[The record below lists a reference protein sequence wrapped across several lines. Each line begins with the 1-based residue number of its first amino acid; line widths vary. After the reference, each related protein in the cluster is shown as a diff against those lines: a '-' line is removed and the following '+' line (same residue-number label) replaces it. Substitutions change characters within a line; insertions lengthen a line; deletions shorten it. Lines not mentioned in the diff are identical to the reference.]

1 MVEESI
7 GFHLQCKEINL
18 SHLSFAD
25 DIVVFTDGSPMSL
38 QGTLKVFEDFAAMS
52 GLQINIAKSTVFAA
66 GRGKQ
71 VLEDAS
77 ADADLSVSALP
88 IRYLGLPLTT
98 KIMCRDDYEP
108 LITKKPVPLLDE
120 QSALIC
126 SGSPNISSRAKV
138 SWEEVCCPY
147 EEGGLGIRRV
157 SKVCMVFQL
166 KLIWRL
172 FAHSSSLW
180 VLWVKQYLLREDTFW
195 DVRDTGLGSWM
206 WRKMFTVRFWTDIWH
221 PRGRLIEFAGEIGT
235 HRLGIR
241 RDMKIKDV
249 FRDGVWRFRRC
260 RDPFIRSMIAEIEA
274 SNICL
279 TDGRD
284 AVLWKRGADDYVSKF
299 VSSETRA
306 VNWGSLAMLSSPG
319 LPYETNSQLVI
330 VQAFGDNHRLKVT
343 GNLFGREPDPDWDI
357 TLSRLLTGSYNRHT
371 FILLRLVLQVSMYHI
386 WRERNERK
394 HHTSNKLVDQ
404 LEKQPSSSFIPN
416 VVRQMP
422 GAAHADS
429 TTSLG
434 KSSLPSAQ
442 PSSTNRSKSSAEN
455 VYK

>member
-1 MVEESI
+1 MEILKNWYIRHSLCEIIHRGIREGCSLSPYFYVIVSNVLSKPINRAMVEESI
-7 GFHLQCKEINL
+7 GFHLQCKKINL

-108 LITKKPVPLLDE
+108 LITKIRNRFLSWTSKALSYAGRLQLIKSVIASITNFWCAAFCLPQNCIAE
-120 QSALIC
+120 IESMCSAFLW

-157 SKVCMVFQL
+157 SEVCMVFQL

-180 VLWVKQYLLREDTFW
+180 VLWVKQYLLRDNTFW

-206 WRKMFTVRFWTDIWH
+206 WRK
-221 PRGRLIEFAGEIGT
+221 
-235 HRLGIR
+235 
-241 RDMKIKDV
+241 
-249 FRDGVWRFRRC
+249 
-260 RDPFIRSMIAEIEA
+260 
-274 SNICL
+274 
-279 TDGRD
+279 
-284 AVLWKRGADDYVSKF
+284 
-299 VSSETRA
+299 
-306 VNWGSLAMLSSPG
+306 
-319 LPYETNSQLVI
+319 
-330 VQAFGDNHRLKVT
+330 
-343 GNLFGREPDPDWDI
+343 
-357 TLSRLLTGSYNRHT
+357 LL
-371 FILLRLVLQVSMYHI
+371 
-386 WRERNERK
+386 
-394 HHTSNKLVDQ
+394 
-404 LEKQPSSSFIPN
+404 
-416 VVRQMP
+416 
-422 GAAHADS
+422 
-429 TTSLG
+429 
-434 KSSLPSAQ
+434 
-442 PSSTNRSKSSAEN
+442 
-455 VYK
+455 